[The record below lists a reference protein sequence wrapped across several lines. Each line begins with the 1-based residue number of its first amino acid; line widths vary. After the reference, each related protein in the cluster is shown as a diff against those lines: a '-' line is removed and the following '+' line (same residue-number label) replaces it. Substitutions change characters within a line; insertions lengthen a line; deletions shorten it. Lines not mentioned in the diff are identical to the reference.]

1 MRGNIDSRINKFTDN
16 NLDGILLAAAGIKS
30 LNLEK
35 KISLIFETDQMMP
48 ALGQGIIAAQCRK
61 NDTLVQSILKEIND
75 DNTSSCA
82 KAERNLL
89 KH

>member
-35 KISLIFETDQMMP
+35 K
-48 ALGQGIIAAQCRK
+48 
-61 NDTLVQSILKEIND
+61 N
-75 DNTSSCA
+75 
-82 KAERNLL
+82 
-89 KH
+89 